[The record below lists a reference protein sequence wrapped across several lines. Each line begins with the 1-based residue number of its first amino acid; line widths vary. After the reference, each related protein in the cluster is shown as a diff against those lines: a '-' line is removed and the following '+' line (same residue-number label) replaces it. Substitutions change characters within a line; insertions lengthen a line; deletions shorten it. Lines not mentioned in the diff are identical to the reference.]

1 MARSLY
7 SKLALVLLALLGVV
21 GILYTLLTIFTTRM
35 YLQEVNQ
42 KLNRTLARNIVA
54 DQLLSNQ
61 GEVSP
66 FALRELFHLL
76 MVVNPSIE
84 VYLLDQYGTIVA
96 YSAPAEKIKRTT
108 ISLEPIH
115 QFLGDRE
122 TFPILGDDPRDGTR
136 RKVFSASPIPLQG
149 PPTGYLYIVLGG
161 EEYDS
166 VVDMLQRSYILSLSV
181 WAALAAFLV
190 ALLAGLVLFSMLT
203 RRLSQLAAAMESFSA
218 SDFAA
223 PVLLDQPPSMPDRPR
238 DEIEQLRITFNRM
251 VQRILDQV
259 ASLQQTDT
267 LRRELVANVSH
278 DLRTP
283 LTSLHGYLE
292 TLLIKDRRLTT
303 QEQRDFLDIALKQ
316 SERLRQLVA
325 ELFELCRLDSLE
337 TRMET
342 ERFSVAE
349 LVQDV
354 CLKFR
359 LTVEHKGITLR
370 SALPDDLPSV
380 LGDIGLIERVLEN
393 IIDNAIRHT
402 PSGGT
407 ITVSIIRRPASVLI
421 QIADTGHG
429 IAAKDLPHIFD
440 RFYRGEH
447 DRSRG
452 GGLGLA
458 ITKRILELHGSSI
471 RAESTPNVGTIMAFE
486 LPAVGP

>member
-1 MARSLY
+1 M
-7 SKLALVLLALLGVV
+7 
-21 GILYTLLTIFTTRM
+21 
-35 YLQEVNQ
+35 
-42 KLNRTLARNIVA
+42 
-54 DQLLSNQ
+54 
-61 GEVSP
+61 
-66 FALRELFHLL
+66 
-76 MVVNPSIE
+76 
-84 VYLLDQYGTIVA
+84 
-96 YSAPAEKIKRTT
+96 
-108 ISLEPIH
+108 EPIH

-283 LTSLHGYLE
+283 LPRCT
-292 TLLIKDRRLTT
+292 
-303 QEQRDFLDIALKQ
+303 
-316 SERLRQLVA
+316 
-325 ELFELCRLDSLE
+325 
-337 TRMET
+337 
-342 ERFSVAE
+342 
-349 LVQDV
+349 
-354 CLKFR
+354 
-359 LTVEHKGITLR
+359 
-370 SALPDDLPSV
+370 
-380 LGDIGLIERVLEN
+380 
-393 IIDNAIRHT
+393 AISRHC
-402 PSGGT
+402 
-407 ITVSIIRRPASVLI
+407 
-421 QIADTGHG
+421 
-429 IAAKDLPHIFD
+429 
-440 RFYRGEH
+440 
-447 DRSRG
+447 
-452 GGLGLA
+452 
-458 ITKRILELHGSSI
+458 
-471 RAESTPNVGTIMAFE
+471 
-486 LPAVGP
+486 